1 MTPAEKRRRFRDLA
15 KHVPVKTARQ
25 LEAEQA
31 QLEFDFT
38 PAARKPARR
47 SGTKHPQKTTSCLT
61 KPPQNI
67 QKIIP

>member
-31 QLEFDFT
+31 QLELPFT
-38 PAARKPARR
+38 PAPRKPGRR
-47 SGTKHPQKTTSCLT
+47 PLTKTT
-61 KPPQNI
+61 QN
-67 QKIIP
+67 